1 MLKGESIKKPQGT
14 LILEGGAMRGIFT
27 AAVLDA
33 FMERGYYFP
42 EIASISAG
50 TMQALCYLSRQRG
63 RNCKVNLTY
72 AADKR
77 YMGVRH
83 MLHGGSYFNFDFMF
97 GELAHTLVPFDTETF
112 MSAPERMMALVTD
125 CESGKVRY
133 VCNKGHSWEDYIKV
147 CEASCSIPLF
157 SSPVT
162 IGRSRYVEGGVGM
175 PLAPLPEELPFKTE
189 RPVYILT
196 RDISYR
202 KKRVGKLQHMILRT
216 LLGDSLRRIADMMAS
231 IPERY
236 NEKAEELIRREQRG
250 EVFIIRPDK
259 PVEVSRTEKD
269 VNKLQALYD
278 EGLRIGRERF
288 DEMMRWIFHA

>member
-1 MLKGESIKKPQGT
+1 MLKGESIKKSQGT

-112 MSAPERMMALVTD
+112 MSAPERMMELVTD
-125 CESGKVRY
+125 CESGKV
-133 VCNKGHSWEDYIKV
+133 
-147 CEASCSIPLF
+147 P
-157 SSPVT
+157 
-162 IGRSRYVEGGVGM
+162 
-175 PLAPLPEELPFKTE
+175 
-189 RPVYILT
+189 
-196 RDISYR
+196 
-202 KKRVGKLQHMILRT
+202 
-216 LLGDSLRRIADMMAS
+216 
-231 IPERY
+231 
-236 NEKAEELIRREQRG
+236 
-250 EVFIIRPDK
+250 
-259 PVEVSRTEKD
+259 
-269 VNKLQALYD
+269 
-278 EGLRIGRERF
+278 
-288 DEMMRWIFHA
+288 

>member
-97 GELAHTLVPFDTETF
+97 GELAHTLLPFDTETF

-162 IGRSRYVEGGVGM
+162 IGRSR
-175 PLAPLPEELPFKTE
+175 
-189 RPVYILT
+189 
-196 RDISYR
+196 
-202 KKRVGKLQHMILRT
+202 
-216 LLGDSLRRIADMMAS
+216 
-231 IPERY
+231 
-236 NEKAEELIRREQRG
+236 
-250 EVFIIRPDK
+250 
-259 PVEVSRTEKD
+259 
-269 VNKLQALYD
+269 
-278 EGLRIGRERF
+278 
-288 DEMMRWIFHA
+288 